1 MTDKTLVKELRDLFF
16 SLQEDLKPTVSIE
29 VGAFKA
35 EFSHRMREE
44 HPDATAWAFEANPH
58 NCAMYCID
66 AINKGI
72 KYMNYAV
79 ANRVGTIEFLLQD
92 QLVSGEKFIKEMG
105 NNSIL
110 QRQDNVTL
118 YDKVKVDCIALDHFF
133 IAGGLVQPQDK
144 VCLWVDVEGASR
156 EVLTAA
162 TKLLQQ
168 TQTIFIE
175 VEDVP
180 FWQDQWLAGDVDKFL
195 KEQNFVKVAR
205 DYEYPLQNNVIYV
218 RSDLKYNRRTE
229 EKIKNWNKQYGN
241 V

>member
-1 MTDKTLVKELRDLFF
+1 MKNDLVKELRDLFF
-16 SLQEDLKPTVSIE
+16 SLQEDLNPTVSIE

-35 EFSHRMREE
+35 EFSHRMRNE
-44 HPDATAWAFEANPH
+44 HPEISAWAFEANPH
-58 NCAMYCID
+58 NVAKHCMD
-66 AINKGI
+66 AINNGI

-92 QLVSGEKFIKEMG
+92 QLVTGETFIKEMG

-118 YDKVKVDCIALDHFF
+118 YEKVKVDCTALDHFF
-133 IAGGLVQPQDK
+133 IDNRLVQPQDK

-162 TKLLQQ
+162 KKLLQQ
-168 TQTIFIE
+168 TQTVFIE

-180 FWQDQWLAGDVDKFL
+180 YWQDQWLATDVDKFL

-218 RSDLKYNRRTE
+218 RSDLMYNRKTE
-229 EKIKNWNKQYGN
+229 EKVKNWNKQHGN